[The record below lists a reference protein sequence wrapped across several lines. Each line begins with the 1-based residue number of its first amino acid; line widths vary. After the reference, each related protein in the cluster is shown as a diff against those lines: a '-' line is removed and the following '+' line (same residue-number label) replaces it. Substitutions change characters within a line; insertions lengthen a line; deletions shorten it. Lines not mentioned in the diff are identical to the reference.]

1 MIKFFRKIRQ
11 KLLSENR
18 FSKYFIYAV
27 GEIVLVVI
35 GILIALSINN
45 WNEERKAKT
54 LEVKLLKDLVLEMK
68 QNKSLLEDA
77 KIRHNAH
84 DSISTVI
91 LEQKTELA
99 PAIYLQHVVFTTYFA
114 TTDFVNGNV
123 ESILSEHG
131 PSIISND
138 TLKEFVTTW
147 KEMANDITENELIEQ
162 QLIFDQ
168 ILPVISKN
176 IDLSKIDPITRG
188 EESSFNNY
196 LADVTF
202 QNDIKNL
209 ISSNEFNGV
218 VYSKAFNDRIILN
231 YDLEPILEKI
241 NLAIK
246 IAEKQLEQ

>member
-1 MIKFFRKIRQ
+1 MIKFFRKIRHN
-11 KLLSENR
+11 LLSEGKTG
-18 FSKYFIYAV
+18 KYLKYAI

-35 GILIALSINN
+35 GILIALQINN
-45 WNEERKAKT
+45 WNEERKANN

-68 QNKSLLEDA
+68 QNKSLLENA
-77 KIRHNAH
+77 KSRHKAH

-91 LEQKTELA
+91 LEQRTNLTAEN
-99 PAIYLQHVVFTTYFA
+99 YLQHLVFTTYFA

-123 ESILSEHG
+123 QSILSEHG

-147 KEMANDITENELIEQ
+147 KEMAHDITENELIEQ
-162 QLIFDQ
+162 QLIFEQ
-168 ILPVISKN
+168 VLPVIYKN
-176 IDLSKIDPITRG
+176 IDLSKIDPLIRG
-188 EESSFNNY
+188 KESSYKNY
-196 LADVTF
+196 LADVNF
-202 QNDIKNL
+202 QNDIKDL

-218 VYSKAFNDRIILN
+218 VYSKAFNDRVIVN

-241 NLAIK
+241 NNAIK